1 MYLAVGCDHRGLA
14 IKRTIIEFLQNS
26 GYDCCD
32 CGAYGTDPVD
42 YPDIA
47 RKVGEM
53 VSAGDCAY
61 GVLIC
66 STGIGMSIAANKIKG
81 IRAASCCNAFAAR
94 RARKH
99 NDANILC
106 LGADNLQEDSV
117 LEILQAYLSA
127 EFAGGRHGRRVDKIR
142 EMESD

>member
-1 MYLAVGCDHRGLA
+1 MYLAVGCDHHGLA
-14 IKRTIIEFLQNS
+14 IKQTIVEFLQNS
-26 GYDCCD
+26 GYDYCD
-32 CGAYGTDPVD
+32 CGVYDTDPVD

-53 VSAGDCAY
+53 VSAGDCAC

-66 STGIGMSIAANKIKG
+66 STGTGMSIAANKIRG

-127 EFAGGRHGRRVDKIR
+127 EFAGGRHGRRIDKIR